1 MTTPTT
7 PKPHKTPHTRS
18 RPAPTLKRLEKG
30 AIRAANGFVNWV
42 EWLQREPTDVVD
54 RTPFDVVYQ
63 KDKLAVRHYRPIA
76 LDDDFQ
82 LGKDMLHVEAPRMPL
97 PVLLIPPLMVRP
109 FIFDLTSRRSLVR
122 TLLKEG
128 FDVYL
133 VDFGVP
139 DKADQAVRLEHYVL
153 DWVPAAIDAVLA
165 HAGTKSLDLYG
176 YCMGGLFALLH
187 TSVHQDPR
195 VHAIVTIGS
204 PIDAH
209 KMGPLALLVQVGHAQ
224 IDQISRKLGNV
235 PGPISSAAFRLTSP
249 WKTVTRYHD
258 LFLNIWNDEYVQGF
272 DAVTAWTGNFID
284 YPGEAF
290 RQIVGEF
297 LVENRFRDG
306 TWEFDG
312 RVADLSVV
320 TCPVLAFAGKSDKV
334 VPPAAAKAIL
344 GVLGSQDK
352 SFFVAPGGHM
362 GVFAGRD
369 APRQVWG
376 PSARW
381 LAEHQLASNAPR

>member
-1 MTTPTT
+1 MTTPT
-7 PKPHKTPHTRS
+7 PPPASKPPRK
-18 RPAPTLKRLEKG
+18 RPAPPLRRLEKG

-54 RTPFDVVYQ
+54 RTPFDVVFQ
-63 KDKLAVRHYRPIA
+63 KGKLAIRHYHPLA
-76 LDDDFQ
+76 KDDDFQ
-82 LGKDMLHVEAPRMPL
+82 LGKDMLHVEARRMPL
-97 PVLLIPPLMVRP
+97 PILLIPPLMVRP
-109 FIFDLTSRRSLVR
+109 FIFDLTRRRSLVR
-122 TLLKEG
+122 TLLQDG

-139 DKADQAVRLEHYVL
+139 DKDDEAVRLEHYVL
-153 DWVPAAIDAVLA
+153 DWVPAAIDAVLVHSGA
-165 HAGTKSLDLYG
+165 KSLDLYG

-195 VHAIVTIGS
+195 IHAIVTIGS

-209 KMGPLALLVQVGHAQ
+209 KMGPLAVLVQVGHAQ
-224 IDQISRKLGNV
+224 IDQISRRLGNV
-235 PGPISSAAFRLTSP
+235 PGPVSSAAFRLTSP
-249 WKTVTRYHD
+249 WKSLTRYHD

-297 LVENRFRDG
+297 LVENRFAGG

-312 RVADLSVV
+312 RVADLKQV

-334 VPPAAAKAIL
+334 VPAGAAKAIL

-352 SFFVAPGGHM
+352 TFLVAPGGHM

-369 APRQVWG
+369 APRMVWG
-376 PSARW
+376 PSVRW
-381 LAEHQLASNAPR
+381 LAERQLAAGA

>member
-1 MTTPTT
+1 METKPQP
-7 PKPHKTPHTRS
+7 PKPRK
-18 RPAPTLKRLEKG
+18 RPLTLHRLEKG

-54 RTPFDVVYQ
+54 RTPFDEILHQ
-63 KDKLAVRHYRPIA
+63 DKLIVRHYRPLNA
-76 LDDDFQ
+76 DDAIQ
-82 LGKDMLHVEAPRMPL
+82 LGRDVMHVEARRMPV
-97 PVLLIPPLMVRP
+97 PILLIPPLMVRP
-109 FIFDLTSRRSLVR
+109 FIFDLTAKRSLVR
-122 TLLKEG
+122 TLLREG

-139 DKADQAVRLEHYVL
+139 DKADTAVSLERYVL
-153 DWVPAAIDAVLA
+153 EWVPAAIDAVL
-165 HAGTKSLDLYG
+165 HHSGSNSLDLYG

-187 TSVHQDPR
+187 TSVHRDPR

-209 KMGPLALLVQVGHAQ
+209 KMGPLALVVQLGNERIQ
-224 IDQISRKLGNV
+224 SLSRRMGNV
-235 PGPISSAAFRLTSP
+235 PGPISSAAFRLTNPLKSL
-249 WKTVTRYHD
+249 TRYHD
-258 LFLNIWNDEYVQGF
+258 LFLNLWNDEYVQGF

-290 RQIVGEF
+290 RQIVQDF
-297 LVENRFRDG
+297 MLANKFRDG

-312 RVADLSVV
+312 KVADLATV
-320 TCPVLAFAGKSDKV
+320 TCPVLAFAGKTDKV
-334 VPPAAAKAIL
+334 VPAAAARDIL
-344 GVLGSQDK
+344 KVIGSADK
-352 SFFVAPGGHM
+352 TFLEAPGGHM
-362 GVFAGRD
+362 GVFAGRE

-381 LAEHQLASNAPR
+381 LTERQTSTT